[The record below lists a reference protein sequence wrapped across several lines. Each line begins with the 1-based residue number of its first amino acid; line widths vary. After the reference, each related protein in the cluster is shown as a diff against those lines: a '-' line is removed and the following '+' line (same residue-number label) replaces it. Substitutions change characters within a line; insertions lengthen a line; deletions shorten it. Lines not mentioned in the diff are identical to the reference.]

1 MAQTWKGSGMVF
13 GGGETD
19 HAKTAE
25 DFFSKN
31 AAAARKKFVLA
42 CRPMEILP
50 RTYRAPG
57 QVAGPPLAD
66 VVRLGNESASR
77 LLVLCGGNRASDA
90 LCSSAVEVGW
100 LTDFAKARLPPGTA
114 ILLVHHGAAPASGG
128 EDNLALPEVPQWD
141 DDILAKVEERYAA
154 YAREKGL
161 DAEGNPLPAAQSG
174 NQIPGFPPEMLDE
187 MALTLFQGGGER
199 MAVIDFR
206 LGLGPFGEAEVT
218 PCHPP
223 DSVGARRA
231 QTWFALPE
239 PAEDEKPAQQLPDSM
254 AAGLARRVHAPE
266 VTTVSLEFGTYSMQ
280 SVLDSLAER
289 KEGQSIP
296 DTRRLLHPDSA
307 AWKEAVWHSA
317 IVAIQRALTGL
328 QR

>member
-1 MAQTWKGSGMVF
+1 MVF
-13 GGGETD
+13 GGGDTD

-25 DFFSKN
+25 EQVKTAEDFFCRS
-31 AAAARKKFVLA
+31 AAAAREKFVLA
-42 CRPMEILP
+42 CRPMGIVP
-50 RTYRAPG
+50 RIYRAPG
-57 QVAGPPLAD
+57 EAAGPPLAD
-66 VVRLGNESASR
+66 VVRLGNESANR

-90 LCSSAVEVGW
+90 LCCSAVEIGW
-100 LTDFAKARLPPGTA
+100 LTDFAKASLPPGIA

-128 EDNLALPEVPQWD
+128 EDNLALPEIPQWD
-141 DDILAKVEERYAA
+141 DDVLAKVEERYAA

-161 DAEGNPLPAAQSG
+161 DSEGNPLPAAEID
-174 NQIPGFPPEMLDE
+174 NQVAGFPPDMLDE
-187 MALTLFQGGGER
+187 MARSLFQGSGER
-199 MAVIDFR
+199 MAVIDIR
-206 LGLGPFGEAEVT
+206 IGLGPFGEADVT

-223 DSVGARRA
+223 GSVGARRA
-231 QTWFALPE
+231 KTWFNLPE
-239 PAEDEKPAQQLPDSM
+239 PAEGDKPPQQLADSM
-254 AAGLARRVHAPE
+254 AAGLARRTQAPE

-289 KEGQSIP
+289 KEGQTRP

-317 IVAIQRALTGL
+317 IIAIQRALTGL